1 MKPPATNMQPA
12 SDAAPR
18 NPCQPGWKRQR
29 GDAAV
34 KAAYLL
40 EMAHG

>member
-1 MKPPATNMQPA
+1 MNPPATNTQTAP
-12 SDAAPR
+12 SPR
-18 NPCQPGWKRQR
+18 NPCQPVWKRQR

-40 EMAHG
+40 DVARR